1 MKLSNQAIGVIMLAL
16 QKGLLEQ
23 TDVVGILKELN
34 LVKHPDCKK
43 WGSKNGELIVEKPPE
58 IDINKVKSED

>member
-1 MKLSNQAIGVIMLAL
+1 MMAL

-34 LVKHPDCKK
+34 LVKHPDTKK
-43 WGSKNGELIVEKPPE
+43 WGSKNGQLIVEKPPQ